1 MTAIRDRIPEK
12 RRKDA
17 VLCIEHLIT
26 ASRSGTAG
34 ELKKKLHFLSSRKM
48 ARK

>member
-1 MTAIRDRIPEK
+1 MHVSDPGPNPRK

-26 ASRSGTAG
+26 ASPEWAGWGT
-34 ELKKKLHFLSSRKM
+34 EKKLNF
-48 ARK
+48 